1 MNKKF
6 FFFIIATIYLA
17 MSAHSD
23 QIDDNE
29 SVFTV
34 TDIKTSEDAGNL
46 EDSMEF
52 AKNKAI
58 IQGFKHLAFKIV
70 PIKSRDKIY
79 HIQEKEIL
87 KTTKKVISKN
97 ERMTN
102 HSYMATIDI
111 DYDPSKVKDILN
123 KYGIRYRTNYSEDI
137 LFIPLIN
144 DSRVA
149 VREDWR
155 WKWLNLEGYFGL
167 LKFKIFNRN
176 TIVSLEN
183 KYTTL
188 FQPYHSFDSILS
200 DYDVK
205 NLTVVFAEMNDD
217 QLEIT
222 ARMLRPDEDSIKYLI
237 IKKNYNENYRS
248 FFDRAINQLL
258 GDFDS
263 ELKGVKAFDQKII
276 FSSKVKIDSKTPQVW
291 AAIKE
296 KLSNISELKDYR
308 ILSSS
313 IDQIEVELNY
323 TIPVQFFKELL
334 QKHGLFLGKK
344 DNEWFLTLYK
354 LANK

>member
-1 MNKKF
+1 MNKKI

-58 IQGFKHLAFKIV
+58 IEGFKHLAFKIT
-70 PIKSRDKIY
+70 PLKFRDKIY

-144 DSRVA
+144 DNRV
-149 VREDWR
+149 
-155 WKWLNLEGYFGL
+155 
-167 LKFKIFNRN
+167 
-176 TIVSLEN
+176 S
-183 KYTTL
+183 
-188 FQPYHSFDSILS
+188 
-200 DYDVK
+200 
-205 NLTVVFAEMNDD
+205 VFA
-217 QLEIT
+217 
-222 ARMLRPDEDSIKYLI
+222 
-237 IKKNYNENYRS
+237 
-248 FFDRAINQLL
+248 
-258 GDFDS
+258 
-263 ELKGVKAFDQKII
+263 
-276 FSSKVKIDSKTPQVW
+276 
-291 AAIKE
+291 
-296 KLSNISELKDYR
+296 
-308 ILSSS
+308 
-313 IDQIEVELNY
+313 
-323 TIPVQFFKELL
+323 
-334 QKHGLFLGKK
+334 
-344 DNEWFLTLYK
+344 
-354 LANK
+354 